1 MAEAND
7 LLSTLPQSVR
17 GALLVATEARRLVDA
32 DEELGIIRAAAYL
45 CEQRGTKRLEN
56 VRVTRA
62 AAEGIIRAFIQSLL
76 DADLFEPAALLMWG
90 PQAFDW
96 RPESCRR
103 VWGGLMAHDKLLVQ
117 GAGSMGKSYGAAAWF
132 YLDWWRD
139 PRWTCVKVVS
149 LTRDHAERNIFAS
162 IKQFHR
168 TALVRPVSE
177 VPDDLATTI
186 QVSNDSKQGVHLV
199 AIPKGEDGHG
209 TLRGFHPS
217 PRSGGPHQRWGGVS
231 RTHVIL
237 DEAEEISDGVWQG
250 VQNILSAAD
259 TSTKGRI
266 KVFAASNPRDRTS
279 QFGQRCEPKHG
290 WGGLEMETDQEW
302 DSKDGWKV
310 IRLDAA
316 NCENVIHR
324 RVIYHGLQTYEGFMS
339 YVSRGRTAEAST
351 MARGWFPDEGIAMGV
366 ISPAMMDNAIGI
378 CRFTGPVVPLA
389 AFDLALEGV
398 DQVLASYGRFGLS
411 DGWTDRSGRFHEFK
425 RPRTMLQLD
434 SQIPFPKNKTLEQTQ
449 AIIKFCKTMKIS
461 PNWLCVDRTG
471 NGAGIHDLLCSMF
484 GSEVMGLNYSWAATD
499 TPVMGDD
506 SQKANEMYN
515 GLVTELIFALSKYLE
530 FEWLKIS
537 PSFRNEDLVKQAT
550 GRRYTQKGKGMVRV
564 EAKKDY
570 IKRTRLSSPD
580 ALDSLSMMVH
590 LMRLRGGNVATMN
603 EPKPESYVKEME
615 SIVDSS
621 IVFVDFS
628 E

>member
-1 MAEAND
+1 MSND
-7 LLSTLPQSVR
+7 LLSKLPASVR
-17 GALLVATEARRLVDA
+17 GALAICAEARRLVDS
-32 DEELGIIRAAAYL
+32 DEDTGIIHAAAYL
-45 CEQRGTKRLEN
+45 AGQRGTRQLTN

-62 AAEGIIRAFIQSLL
+62 TAEGIVRAYIQSLL
-76 DADLFEPAALLMWG
+76 DVDLFEPAALLMWG

-103 VWGGLMAHDKLLVQ
+103 VWGGLFDHDKLLVQ

-139 PRWTCVKVVS
+139 PRWTCIKVVS

-168 TALVRPVSE
+168 TALVRPASE
-177 VPDDLATTI
+177 VGDDLATTI
-186 QVSNDSKQGVHLV
+186 QVSSDSKQGIHLV

-217 PRSGGPHQRWGGVS
+217 PRSGGLHPRWGGVS

-259 TSTKGRI
+259 TSERGRI

-290 WGGLEMETDQEW
+290 WGSIDMEVDKEW
-302 DSKDGWKV
+302 TSRESWKV

-316 NCENVIHR
+316 DCENVVQR
-324 RVIYHGLQTYEGFMS
+324 RVVFHGLQTYEGFMA

-351 MARGWFPDEGIAMGV
+351 MARGWFPDEGISMGV
-366 ISPAMMDNAIGI
+366 ISPSMMDNAIGVV
-378 CRFTGPVVPLA
+378 RFIGPVVPLA

-398 DQVLASYGRFGLS
+398 DQVMCSYGRFGLS
-411 DGWTDRSGRFHEFK
+411 DGWTARDGKFREFGK
-425 RPRTMLQLD
+425 TRTMLQLD
-434 SQIPFPKNKTLEQTQ
+434 SQIPFPKAKTLEQAQ
-449 AIIKFCKTMKIS
+449 AIVKFCRQMKIG

-471 NGAGIHDLLCSMF
+471 NGAGIHDLLCSTF
-484 GSEVMGLNYSWAATD
+484 GEEVMGLNYSWAATD
-499 TPVMGDD
+499 VPVMGDD
-506 SQKANEMYN
+506 SQKANELYN
-515 GLVTELIFALSKYLE
+515 GLVTELLFALAKYLE
-530 FEWLKIS
+530 FEWIKIS
-537 PSFRNEDLVKQAT
+537 PGFANEELVKQAT
-550 GRRYTQKGKGMVRV
+550 GRRYMQKGKGLVRV
-564 EAKKDY
+564 ESKKDY
-570 IKRTRLSSPD
+570 CKRTRMSSPD
-580 ALDSLSMMVH
+580 ALDSLSMLVH
-590 LMRLRGGNVATMN
+590 LMRVRGGNVATMT
-603 EPKPESYVKEME
+603 EQKPEAYAKEIE
-615 SIVDSS
+615 SVVDSTG
-621 IVFVDFS
+621 IYVDFS